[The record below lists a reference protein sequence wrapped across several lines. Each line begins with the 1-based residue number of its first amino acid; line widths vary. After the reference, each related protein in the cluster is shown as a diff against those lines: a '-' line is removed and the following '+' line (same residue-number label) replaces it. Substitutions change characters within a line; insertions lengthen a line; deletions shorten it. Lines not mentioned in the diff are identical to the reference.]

1 MGIERRMFKGA
12 FLPTEVVE
20 LRQMCFTPGRLFEPG
35 KYLAGDLPDLAF
47 EMGLVDRLPP
57 VRGKNAEIQPNEMP
71 SDPEHDAQSEGI
83 SE

>member
-1 MGIERRMFKGA
+1 MAIERRMFKGA

-35 KYLAGDLPDLAF
+35 KYLAGELPDLAF

-57 VRGKNAEIQPNEMP
+57 VRGKNAEIRDENSP
-71 SDPEHDAQSEGI
+71 SETES
-83 SE
+83 